1 MKLKPGD
8 ILDVVA
14 PSSFP
19 TNSHWKKGLRIL
31 QNWGLVPR
39 MDKTAIAPWFF
50 HSNSNKKRSY
60 FLNKAFL
67 NKDSSAVWMLRGGYG
82 IQKLMPSFIKSHS
95 KKCKKKLFIGYSD
108 GTALH
113 LYLNSQNLATLQAPL
128 ISELPGLSKS
138 ELMILKNTLFGE
150 QKEIVFDNL
159 KILNKVPEQTLK
171 ADIIGGNLSLLSSC
185 VGLPWF
191 PSFKSHF
198 LFIEDVNEEDYRVDR
213 LLHHLFYSGSLKG
226 VRAILFGGFHPLSNS
241 SLKAKVL
248 KSFSEVCN
256 IPMIFGLPCGHKSP
270 HYPLPF
276 KTSAELVIQENKTVL
291 KIKLC

>member
-8 ILDVVA
+8 ILDIVA

-19 TNSHWKKGLRIL
+19 KNSQWKKGLKIL
-31 QNWGLVPR
+31 QNWGLIPR
-39 MDKTAIAPWFF
+39 LDKEAIAPWLF
-50 HSNSNKKRSY
+50 HSNSNKERSY
-60 FLNKAFL
+60 FLNRAFS
-67 NKDSSAVWMLRGGYG
+67 NRDSSAVWMLKGGYG
-82 IQKLMPSFIKSHS
+82 MQKLMPFFIKNYS
-95 KKCKKKLFIGYSD
+95 KNFKKKLFIGYSD

-128 ISELPGLSKS
+128 ITELPGLSKS
-138 ELMILKNTLFGE
+138 ELVLLKNTLFGE
-150 QKEIVFDNL
+150 KKEIVFSNL
-159 KILNKVPEQTLK
+159 KTLNKIPKQTLK

-191 PSFKSHF
+191 PSFRSHF

-213 LLHHLFYSGSLKG
+213 LLHHLFYSGSLRG
-226 VRAILFGGFHPLSNS
+226 VRAIFFGSFYPLNNS

-248 KSFSEVCN
+248 KSFSDVCN
-256 IPMIFGLPCGHKSP
+256 IPMIFGLPCGHKPP

-276 KTSAELVIQENKTVL
+276 KTPAELVIQRDKVVL